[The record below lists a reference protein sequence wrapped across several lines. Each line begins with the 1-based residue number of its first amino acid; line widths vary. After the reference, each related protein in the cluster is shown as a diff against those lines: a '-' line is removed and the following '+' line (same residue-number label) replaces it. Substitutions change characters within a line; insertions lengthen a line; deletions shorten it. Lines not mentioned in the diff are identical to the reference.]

1 MEFTTKQQIVVAVKE
16 YMASHNLTQA
26 DVSRKADVRKE
37 YLNIIL
43 KENSEFMYDAGGKK
57 GLINVKVF
65 NQLADLV
72 GFSIEKV
79 YWTPQPTEQMV
90 SVIANLEE
98 AKKFGA
104 TTVIIGETG
113 AGKTYA
119 VTLFSNKHPLDT
131 FVVTVGS
138 TDTLGDLIDK
148 VIDSLKITSGKSKSK
163 KLRDIAKR
171 MKDLKSQNFNP
182 QIIFDESEYMKQ
194 PALCSMKEL
203 YDNLHKYCSI
213 VLVGT
218 DQLTTNIEKLQKRN
232 KAGIPQLY
240 RRIKFGIRVLPVIDR
255 RFDLFLKDIN
265 DKSLVK
271 FITKHCDNYG
281 EVHDVLVPTL
291 READRTNQPIT
302 EALMRRVLN
311 INQSMFV

>member
-1 MEFTTKQQIVVAVKE
+1 MEFTTKQQIVAAVKD
-16 YMASHNLTQA
+16 YMSNYNLTQA
-26 DVSRKADVRKE
+26 DVARKADIRKE

-43 KENSEFMYDAGGKK
+43 KENSDFMYDAGGKK

-65 NQLADLV
+65 NHLADLV
-72 GFSIEKV
+72 GFSIDKV

-90 SVIANLEE
+90 SVLANLED

-104 TTVIIGETG
+104 TNVIIGETG
-113 AGKTYA
+113 AGKTY
-119 VTLFSNKHPLDT
+119 TINLFANKHPLDT
-131 FVVTVGS
+131 FIVTVGS
-138 TDTLGDLIDK
+138 TDTLADLIDK
-148 VIDSLKITSGKSKSK
+148 VIDSLKISTGKSKSK

-171 MKDLKSQNFNP
+171 MKDLKAQGYSP
-182 QIIFDESEYMKQ
+182 QLIFDESEYMKQ

-203 YDNLHKYCSI
+203 YDNLHQYCSI

-255 RFDLFLKDIN
+255 RFDLFVKDIQ
-265 DKSLVK
+265 DKNLIK

-281 EVHDVLVPTL
+281 ELHDVLVPTL
-291 READRTNQPIT
+291 READRTNEPIS
-302 EALMRRVLN
+302 EALMRKVLN
-311 INQSMFV
+311 ISKTMFV

>member
-1 MEFTTKQQIVVAVKE
+1 MENSTKQIIVAAVKE
-16 YMASHNLTQA
+16 YMAKHNLTQA

-43 KENSEFMYDAGGKK
+43 KENSDFMYDAGGKK
-57 GLINVKVF
+57 GLINIKVF

-72 GFSIEKV
+72 GFSIQKV
-79 YWTPQPTEQMV
+79 YWQPQPTEQMV

-98 AKKFGA
+98 AKKFGS
-104 TTVIIGETG
+104 TGVITGETG

-119 VTLFSNKHPLDT
+119 VNLFAKKYPLDT
-131 FVVTVGS
+131 FIVTVGS

-148 VIDSLKITSGKSKSK
+148 IIDALKISTGKSKSK
-163 KLRDIAKR
+163 KLRDVAKR
-171 MKDLKSQNFNP
+171 MKDLKSQGFNP
-182 QIIFDESEYMKQ
+182 QLIFDESEYMKQ

-203 YDNLHKYCSI
+203 YDNFDHYCSI
-213 VLVGT
+213 MLVGT

-255 RFDLFLKDIN
+255 RFDLFVKDIQ
-265 DKSLVK
+265 DKALIK

-281 EVHDVLVPTL
+281 ELHDVLVPTL
-291 READRTNQPIT
+291 READRTNEPIT